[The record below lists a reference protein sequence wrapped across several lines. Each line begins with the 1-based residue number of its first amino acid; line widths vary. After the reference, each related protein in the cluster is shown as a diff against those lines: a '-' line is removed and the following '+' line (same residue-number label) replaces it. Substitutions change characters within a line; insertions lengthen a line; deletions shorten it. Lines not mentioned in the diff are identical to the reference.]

1 MAYYVMEPNYELF
14 IKNLSY
20 GRLQRFGEQK
30 SEIFFIFSIWNLFIS
45 FLQIFNIYIKRA
57 AEIFGVT
64 HTREIY
70 EKAIE
75 ALPDEHARYGTLFHF
90 EMKMCLIGNVF
101 WWYKI

>member
-1 MAYYVMEPNYELF
+1 MNFSSKTSVMAVFNVLESR
-14 IKNLSY
+14 NL
-20 GRLQRFGEQK
+20 K
-30 SEIFFIFSIWNLFIS
+30 IFFIFSIWNLFIS